1 MLPFGDMENLQ
12 ELLRAVPVDDLNG
25 RVLHTYGKHQ
35 GPIKR
40 ALAKAFGFTERAQ
53 RVMRIGELEEIF
65 HAVERMEESSKYF
78 QVSFDCWLFM
88 VIQIFAIN

>member
-1 MLPFGDMENLQ
+1 MENLQ
-12 ELLRAVPVDDLNG
+12 ELLRAVPVNDLNG

-35 GPIKR
+35 GPIEG
-40 ALAKAFGFTERAQ
+40 ALAEAFGFTEEARRA
-53 RVMRIGELEEIF
+53 MRIGELEEIF

-88 VIQIFAIN
+88 VIQIYAIN